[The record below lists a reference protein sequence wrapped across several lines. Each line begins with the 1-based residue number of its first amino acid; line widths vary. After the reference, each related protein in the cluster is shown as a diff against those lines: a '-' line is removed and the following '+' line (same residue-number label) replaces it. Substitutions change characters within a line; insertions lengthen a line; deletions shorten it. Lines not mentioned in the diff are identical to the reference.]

1 MEDGSKSTD
10 PANAD
15 KFKKPKKQKLGE
27 AAKKKAGKQ
36 KKSEEESSE
45 DDDDE
50 PKLKKGPT
58 AWGLYVVAECKR
70 LKEEDSTLKQ
80 PECFKLCGVSWA
92 AMDEAARKPWT
103 DKSVKEKEILD
114 KYQAD
119 MTSKGY
125 FTLPDGSKSTE
136 AKNAGMFKKKKKV
149 SLKKKLAKEAA
160 MDDDVQVPA
169 KKNKRKELRK
179 SVHLSKPKYSKEDD
193 TSEEEI
199 DMNDSD

>member
-70 LKEEDSTLKQ
+70 LKEEDSSISITCLRN
-80 PECFKLCGVSWA
+80 V
-92 AMDEAARKPWT
+92 T
-103 DKSVKEKEILD
+103 N
-114 KYQAD
+114 
-119 MTSKGY
+119 
-125 FTLPDGSKSTE
+125 GSTRSE
-136 AKNAGMFKKKKKV
+136 RGA
-149 SLKKKLAKEAA
+149 LKKLAASRA
-160 MDDDVQVPA
+160 RSPA
-169 KKNKRKELRK
+169 NEFASTLG
-179 SVHLSKPKYSKEDD
+179 L
-193 TSEEEI
+193 
-199 DMNDSD
+199 